1 MPQRGIREDEFQV
14 VGGMRATGRRNA
26 PPRAQGRPGLAGL
39 TGARGGA
46 DDSRA
51 GAARAGGQLAVPE
64 PPVRTALYLGALAAV
79 LRLVGGSGRTPAP
92 LRALRDQ
99 TSR

>member
-1 MPQRGIREDEFQV
+1 MWALGLLTPPP
-14 VGGMRATGRRNA
+14 GGLVW
-26 PPRAQGRPGLAGL
+26 PGWGGVP
-39 TGARGGA
+39 GARGGA